1 MAQKLRSTK
10 SRSPILPFNK
20 KIDDQSDIWV
30 EHLSTILAGGGGNM
44 NDVIFKVQM
53 PRGLL
58 KGCISFELIDL

>member
-10 SRSPILPFNK
+10 SRSPILPFKK

-30 EHLSTILAGGGGNM
+30 EHLSTILAGLGGGGGGNM

-58 KGCISFELIDL
+58 KGC